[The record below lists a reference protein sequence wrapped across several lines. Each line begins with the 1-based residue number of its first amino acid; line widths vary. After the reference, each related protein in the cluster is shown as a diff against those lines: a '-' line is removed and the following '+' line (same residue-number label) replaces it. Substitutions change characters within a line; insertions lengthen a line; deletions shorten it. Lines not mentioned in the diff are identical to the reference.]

1 MVRWDRVM
9 RRDRVMRWG
18 LSGEV
23 GTGDRVVRRD
33 RVMRWGLSDEVGIE

>member
-1 MVRWDRVM
+1 MVRWGRVM

-23 GTGDRVVRRD
+23 GTGDRVVR
-33 RVMRWGLSDEVGIE
+33 WGLSDEVGIE